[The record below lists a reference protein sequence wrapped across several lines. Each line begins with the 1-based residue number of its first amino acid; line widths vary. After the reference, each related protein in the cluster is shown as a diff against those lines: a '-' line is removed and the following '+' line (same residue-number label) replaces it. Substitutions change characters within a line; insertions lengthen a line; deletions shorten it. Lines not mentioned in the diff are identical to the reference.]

1 MDILSDILGVIQM
14 RGSLYF
20 RTEFTPPWG
29 VRVPALG
36 KVARFHL
43 VSRGQCWVR
52 VGEQGP
58 PLLLSSGD
66 LIVIPHGAEHSL
78 SDAPDTRVFSVD
90 DVVSRAGFTGEGALI
105 HGGDDDG
112 SPACLVCGHFAFDEE
127 ARHPLLEA
135 LPAYIHI
142 RGTDT
147 LNHVWLDEA
156 MRFIG
161 HEAGSDRPGSQ
172 AIVNK
177 LSEILFIQAIR
188 AHVAQ
193 AGHRATCLAGL
204 TDPLI
209 GRALRLVH
217 RAPHQR
223 WTIAAL
229 AREAGLSRTG
239 FAERFSALMG
249 ITPLQYITDWRMQ
262 KARQLLVEAD
272 VGMLD
277 IAESVGYQS
286 EAAFG
291 RVFKKYFAIGP
302 GAYRRAKRR
311 PARTPSCA
319 SAS

>member
-1 MDILSDILGVIQM
+1 MDILSDILSGIKM

-29 VRVPALG
+29 VRVPALHN
-36 KVARFHL
+36 VARFHL
-43 VSRGQCWVR
+43 VSRGQSWVR
-52 VGEQGP
+52 VGEHDRSI
-58 PLLLSSGD
+58 LLASGD

-90 DVVSRAGFTGEGALI
+90 DVVAQAGFTGQGALI
-105 HGGDDDG
+105 YGGADRRN
-112 SPACLVCGHFAFDEE
+112 PTCLVCGHFAFDAD
-127 ARHPLLEA
+127 ARHPLLQA
-135 LPAYIHI
+135 LPPYIHI

-161 HEAGSDRPGSQ
+161 HEAGSDRPGSA
-172 AIVNK
+172 AIVNR

-188 AHVAQ
+188 AYVTQ
-193 AGHRATCLAGL
+193 AGDQAKCLAGL

-209 GRALRLVH
+209 GRALRQVH
-217 RAPHQR
+217 RAPHER
-223 WTIAAL
+223 WTVAAL

-239 FAERFSALMG
+239 FAERFSELMG
-249 ITPLQYITDWRMQ
+249 MTPLQYITDWRMQ
-262 KARQLLVEAD
+262 KARQLLAQAD
-272 VGMLD
+272 MGMIE

-291 RVFKKYFAIGP
+291 RVFKKHFNIGP
-302 GAYRRAKRR
+302 GAYRRAQKR
-311 PARTPSCA
+311 
-319 SAS
+319 SAA